1 MIGLSNILLII
12 IWGIAIPF
20 VLGMLWEKLLYNSDR
35 ICPALNFA
43 FGFMTMAAV
52 FQVLA
57 VPMIFLRAPFHVLK
71 YVWMAVVICLIIV
84 SIFLNHHNF
93 IGKLKNSFSIQKGDR
108 TERLIWVAVIAI
120 VIFQTYLLAGHMH
133 VDTDDARFVA
143 EAMEAVEKDT
153 MLQYHPL
160 TGEFLGYPLG
170 EMNKD
175 ITSPYPIFLGL
186 VGELFH
192 LPPAVAAHVIL
203 PILFIPL
210 CYAVYYVVGSW
221 LLNDNSRHTGLFLL
235 FLGLIH
241 TFSFES
247 IFASGYTLLT
257 IIWQGRSVAAMVL
270 LPLLWYVLLRMTG
283 QAALK
288 SKDYILLTAT
298 LLACAMLSGMGVLLS
313 VLLALTYTCVCVWQK
328 KSLKTALWML
338 LCMCPNI
345 LILGMSR
352 YLL

>member
-12 IWGIAIPF
+12 IWGITVPF
-20 VLGMLWEKLLYNSDR
+20 VLGMLWEKLLFDSDR
-35 ICPALNFA
+35 ICCAKNFA

-57 VPMIFLRAPFHVLK
+57 VPMIFLRMPFHALK
-71 YVWMAVVICLIIV
+71 GIWVAIIV
-84 SIFLNHHNF
+84 CLLIASVTFNAKGF
-93 IGKLKNSFSIQKGDR
+93 KATLKNSVSIKKPEW
-108 TERLIWVAVIAI
+108 TERLIWLAVIAI
-120 VIFQTYLLAGHMH
+120 VVFQTYLLAGHMH

-143 EAMEAVEKDT
+143 EAMEAVEQDT
-153 MLQYHPL
+153 MLQHHPL
-160 TGEFLGYPLG
+160 TGEFLGSPLG

-175 ITSPYPIFLGL
+175 IASPYPIFLGL
-186 VGELFH
+186 VGELFD

-203 PILFIPL
+203 PMLLIPL
-210 CYAVYYVVGSW
+210 CYAVYFVIGSW
-221 LLNDNSRHTGLFLL
+221 FFDSSLHTGLFLL

-257 IIWQGRSVAAMVL
+257 IIWQGRSVAAMIF

-283 QAALK
+283 QTAVRTR
-288 SKDYILLTAT
+288 DYLLLAAT
-298 LLACAMLSGMGVLLS
+298 LLACAMLSGMGVMLS
-313 VLLALTYTCVCVWQK
+313 LLLAFAYACVCARQK
-328 KSLKTALWML
+328 KSLRTVFWML
-338 LCMCPNI
+338 FCMCPNI
-345 LILGMSR
+345 VNLIISR

>member
-1 MIGLSNILLII
+1 MIGLSNIVLIF
-12 IWGIAIPF
+12 IWGISVPF
-20 VLGMLWEKLLYNSDR
+20 VLGMLWEKLFADSNR
-35 ICPALNFA
+35 ICCARNFA
-43 FGFMTMAAV
+43 LGFMTMAAV

-71 YVWMAVVICLIIV
+71 YVWIAVIVCLLIASV
-84 SIFLNHHNF
+84 LFNYKGF
-93 IGKLKNSFSIQKGDR
+93 KEKLKNSVSIKKP
-108 TERLIWVAVIAI
+108 ERADLLIWLAVVAI
-120 VIFQTYLLAGHMH
+120 VVFQTYLLAGHMH

-160 TGEFLGYPLG
+160 TGEFLGSPLG

-186 VGELFH
+186 VGELFG

-203 PILFIPL
+203 PVLFIPL
-210 CYAVYYVVGSW
+210 CYAVYFVVGSW
-221 LLNDNSRHTGLFLL
+221 FFDGSSRHTGLFLL

-257 IIWQGRSVAAMVL
+257 IIWQGRSVAAMIL
-270 LPLLWYVLLRMTG
+270 LPLLWYALLRMTG
-283 QAALK
+283 QAAVRT
-288 SKDYILLTAT
+288 KDYVLLAAT

-313 VLLALTYTCVCVWQK
+313 LMLVLAYACVCVWQK
-328 KSLKTALWML
+328 RSLKTALWML
-338 LCMCPNI
+338 LCMSPNI
-345 LILGMSR
+345 IILFISR
-352 YLL
+352 DLL